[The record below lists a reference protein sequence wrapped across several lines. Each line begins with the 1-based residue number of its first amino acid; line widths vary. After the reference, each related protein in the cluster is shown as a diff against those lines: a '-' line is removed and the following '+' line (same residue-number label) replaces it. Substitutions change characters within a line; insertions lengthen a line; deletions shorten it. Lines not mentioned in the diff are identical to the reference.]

1 MLKKRIIP
9 KLLIKTLR
17 FGNRSK
23 QVLVITRKFNEII
36 PVGDPV
42 SQAKIYE
49 SQLADELMLINLSK
63 ENQEPFIETLET
75 MAKNLATPLA
85 VGGSIVNLEQAE
97 KLFKNGADKVVIN
110 TGAITNPQIIDELA
124 NKYGSQ
130 SVCLA
135 IDIQEEED
143 FLYIRGKNNKVRV
156 EDLIDWLEDVQRR
169 GCGEILISDI
179 NRDGMNT
186 GLNLDLM
193 QRVRDICKVPLIISG
208 GCGTSQ
214 HFVEGFRHGADA
226 VAAGTFFSKRDQNPL
241 QCRSHVVNAKISVRH
256 SL

>member
-9 KLLIKTLR
+9 KLLVKNLSIGR
-17 FGNRSK
+17 RSK
-23 QVLVITRKFNEII
+23 EVLVITRNFKEII

-63 ENQEPFIETLET
+63 TNQEPFIETLET

-85 VGGSIVNLEQAE
+85 VGGSVGNLEQAE
-97 KLFKNGADKVVIN
+97 KLFNSGADKVVIN
-110 TGAITNPQIIDELA
+110 TGAIANPEIIDELA
-124 NKYGSQ
+124 SKYGSQ
-130 SVCLA
+130 SVCLSL
-135 IDIQEEED
+135 DIEEKED
-143 FLYIRGKNNKVRV
+143 YLYIRGRNDRIQIG
-156 EDLIDWLEDVQRR
+156 DMIDWLEEVQGR
-169 GCGEILISDI
+169 GCGEILITDI

-186 GLNLDLM
+186 GLNIDLL
-193 QRVRDICKVPLIISG
+193 QKVRDICKVPLIISG

-214 HFVEGFRHGADA
+214 HFVEGFKHGADA